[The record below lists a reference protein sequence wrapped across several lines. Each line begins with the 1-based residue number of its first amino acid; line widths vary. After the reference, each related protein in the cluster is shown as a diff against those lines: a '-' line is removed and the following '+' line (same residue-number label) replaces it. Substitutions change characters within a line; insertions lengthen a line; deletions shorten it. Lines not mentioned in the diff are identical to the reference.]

1 MKDLG
6 LSLIKNA
13 LKADGIKAR
22 FLRGSMWSVAGTGIS
37 KALML
42 LSFMIVA
49 RIIGKESYGELG
61 IIRSTLNMFTLLAG
75 MGLGNTLAKYIAEY
89 RNKRPQFAYD
99 VYLMSNRLGVGFALI
114 IGLLLIIFA
123 PTIAEVSLQAPH
135 LTNSV
140 RFGAIVIFFTAIN
153 GIQSGSLSGLEQFS
167 AMAKINIVYGA
178 VELVLIIIL
187 AYLWN
192 VEGCVI
198 ALGLS
203 RLVLYILNKILIT
216 KKMREIPHELQPI
229 DHETYSVLWKF
240 ALPSLGASLLFI
252 PVLWWSKTFLVA
264 HAGYGDMA
272 ILDVA
277 DQWSTIA
284 LFVPGI
290 LAQILL
296 PFLSNTRSE
305 GEYKKYNKLITY
317 NILANGII
325 AGAIALIVI
334 LFRNLIM
341 ASYGKSFDNSLP
353 LCLLMISSI
362 FVSICNV
369 VGQVIASQGKMWIGF
384 GFNALWCIWMVIFSY
399 YFVHLGAVGISLA
412 TLISYTQHFFG
423 QGVYVL
429 FVIKRGRMS
438 QITSIN

>member
-1 MKDLG
+1 MKRVSIHFLYNFSKTDG
-6 LSLIKNA
+6 L
-13 LKADGIKAR
+13 KAR
-22 FLRGSMWSVAGTGIS
+22 FLRGSVWSVAGTGIS

-42 LSFMIVA
+42 LSFVIVA

-114 IGLLLIIFA
+114 IGALLIVFA
-123 PTIAEVSLQAPH
+123 PIIAESSLRAPH

-140 RFGAIVIFFTAIN
+140 RLGAIVIFFTAVN
-153 GIQSGSLSGLEQFS
+153 GIQSGSLSGLEQFAS
-167 AMAKINIVYGA
+167 MAKFNVIYGV
-178 VELVLIIIL
+178 VELFLIVIL
-187 AYLWN
+187 AYYWR

-203 RLVLYILNKILIT
+203 RFVLYALNKILIT
-216 KKMREIPHELQPI
+216 KKMRDIPHVKQSI
-229 DHETYSVLWKF
+229 TQETYSVLWKF

-252 PVLWWSKTFLVA
+252 PVLWWSKTFLVS

-277 DQWSTIA
+277 DQWSTLA

-305 GEYKKYNKLITY
+305 GEYQKYNKLIIY
-317 NILANGII
+317 NIIANAVIS
-325 AGAIALIVI
+325 GAIAVTVI

-341 ASYGKSFDNSLP
+341 SSYGKTFDNTLP
-353 LCLLMISSI
+353 LCILIVSSI
-362 FVSICNV
+362 FVSICHV

-384 GFNALWCIWMVIFSY
+384 GFNALWCCWMIVFSY
-399 YFVHLGAVGISLA
+399 KFVYLGAVGIALA
-412 TLISYTQHFFG
+412 TLISYILHFLG
-423 QGVYVL
+423 QSLYVL
-429 FVIKRGRMS
+429 FVIKRGYKA
-438 QITSIN
+438 